1 MSNLMLKK
9 LLSIVASMFFS
20 ASVWAAQYPEVLNIT
35 YVKAPFNIHNM
46 VMKNHQLLEKEFEK
60 EGIRI
65 YWIPI

>member
-35 YVKAPFNIHNM
+35 YVKAPFNIQNM
-46 VMKNHQLLEKEFEK
+46 VMMFFRKEEMHLPLLL
-60 EGIRI
+60 I
-65 YWIPI
+65 